1 MYTLVIA
8 ALGGCE
14 VGELMRVQGHPG
26 LPGKK
31 QGSQRYTARAC
42 LEKRR
47 KKKRK
52 KRRSEEMTR
61 LAKNG
66 RTATP
71 CHPVSVSQCP
81 VDNLSIVVKPG
92 PDGFLKPVLE
102 ASCIAKA
109 RVSWRGRLCFTS
121 SFTLPA
127 RAAVD
132 QKYQLGCMA
141 VSL

>member
-1 MYTLVIA
+1 
-8 ALGGCE
+8 
-14 VGELMRVQGHPG
+14 
-26 LPGKK
+26 
-31 QGSQRYTARAC
+31 
-42 LEKRR
+42 
-47 KKKRK
+47 
-52 KRRSEEMTR
+52 MTR

-66 RTATP
+66 RTATV

-92 PDGFLKPVLE
+92 PDIFLKPVLE
-102 ASCIAKA
+102 ASCIAEA
-109 RVSWRGRLCFTS
+109 RVSWRGRLCFTPS
-121 SFTLPA
+121 VSLPA